1 MTLYKYN
8 IIIHK
13 FLILNKYILL
23 NINWFILKS
32 VNLCINVKLKIRNWF
47 SNNKTIKSV
56 WVLSIEIVG
65 YNKD

>member
-56 WVLSIEIVG
+56 WVYL
-65 YNKD
+65 